1 MRMSLVTE
9 TYFPQVNGVSR
20 TLGEL
25 VRHLTERG
33 DVVQLIHPN
42 YGEPAGGPDIHL
54 VRSVN
59 VPFYKELYLPLP
71 PFGSIRRA
79 IDVFRPN
86 VVHIATEATLG
97 LTVLRRAPPQA
108 GHGLQLS
115 HQLRSVQPPLP
126 DRLGQRDIWRYWL
139 VS

>member
-1 MRMSLVTE
+1 MRESLVTE
-9 TYFPQVNGVSR
+9 TYYPQVNGVSR

-33 DVVQLIHPN
+33 DLVQLIHPN
-42 YGEPAGGPDIHL
+42 YGEPAGRSDVHL

-71 PFGSIRRA
+71 PFGSVRRA
-79 IDVFRPN
+79 IDMFRPE

-97 LTVLRRAPPQA
+97 LTLLRHVLRRKM
-108 GHGLQLS
+108 
-115 HQLRSVQPPLP
+115 VT
-126 DRLGQRDIWRYWL
+126 
-139 VS
+139 VSSFHTNFDQYSRHYRIGWANG